1 MARLLRRLETISTKL
16 GPSRWAK
23 MTGSQNH
30 LPLLVGVNKAVIPQR
45 RKTLGTISPH
55 SYDYFTTLVA
65 CSNHAVVLRGIP
77 TLGTGIAN
85 LLHGL
90 PSIAGRAEA
99 VIAPSRKAL
108 WTAMAYFD
116 NGATGSAVLG
126 GKAVTTGGGSGITRG
141 TKTVT
146 GHRSYGLLG
155 LGGMD
160 RGRANSHQNSQRP
173 Q

>member
-1 MARLLRRLETISTKL
+1 MARLLRHLETISAKL
-16 GPSRWAK
+16 GPSQWAK
-23 MTGSQNH
+23 VAGSQNH
-30 LPLLVGVNKAVIPQR
+30 LPLLVGGTEAVIPQR

-55 SYDYFTTLVA
+55 PYDYFATLVA

-77 TLGTGIAN
+77 TL
-85 LLHGL
+85 
-90 PSIAGRAEA
+90 
-99 VIAPSRKAL
+99 
-108 WTAMAYFD
+108 WTAMAYFH
-116 NGATGSAVLG
+116 NSATDSAVLG
-126 GKAVTTGGGSGITRG
+126 GKAVTTGGSIARG

-146 GHRSYGLLG
+146 GHRSYELLD